1 MRRRIGAQARA
12 HMNASI
18 ISALSALL
26 GAAIGGTA
34 SFLASWMTQRMQVQA
49 QWLIQERLRRQE
61 LYKEFIEEASKC
73 YIDALQ
79 HDKGDIPSLVTL
91 YSKIDRM
98 RVLSAPKVI
107 DSAEQIGR
115 KILDTYLEPDKS
127 FLELREMVNSN
138 SIRIIGDFSQA
149 CREEFESLRPRQF

>member
-1 MRRRIGAQARA
+1 
-12 HMNASI
+12 MNASV

-91 YSKIDRM
+91 YGKIDRM

-138 SIRIIGDFSQA
+138 SIRIMGDFSQA
-149 CREEFESLRPRQF
+149 CREELESLRPRQF

>member
-1 MRRRIGAQARA
+1 
-12 HMNASI
+12 MNASI

>member
-1 MRRRIGAQARA
+1 
-12 HMNASI
+12 MNASI

-79 HDKGDIPSLVTL
+79 RRYRRHSITRDALHQDRPDAYPFVAKGH
-91 YSKIDRM
+91 
-98 RVLSAPKVI
+98 
-107 DSAEQIGR
+107 
-115 KILDTYLEPDKS
+115 
-127 FLELREMVNSN
+127 
-138 SIRIIGDFSQA
+138 
-149 CREEFESLRPRQF
+149 